1 MLVPHFIENIF
12 RSGLTL
18 VSLIDIITI
27 KIDNKKVFNQVWIPS
42 MIIILKTYYFPL
54 WFTGYRSESLQRR
67 SLEIMLTVPIKKR
80 QLSVGNI
87 FSKFKLI

>member
-1 MLVPHFIENIF
+1 
-12 RSGLTL
+12 
-18 VSLIDIITI
+18 
-27 KIDNKKVFNQVWIPS
+27 
-42 MIIILKTYYFPL
+42 MIIILKTYYFSL
-54 WFTGYRSESLQRR
+54 WFTGYSSESLQRR

>member
-1 MLVPHFIENIF
+1 
-12 RSGLTL
+12 
-18 VSLIDIITI
+18 
-27 KIDNKKVFNQVWIPS
+27 

-67 SLEIMLTVPIKKR
+67 SLEIMLTVPLKKR